1 MDLQEK
7 FDKILQGI
15 SQKEAAYVKMAVIGQ
30 PGAGKSTLINRLI
43 GKKVAETG
51 PDTDN
56 TTEATEYEYNFQKIV
71 DTPGYATDKF
81 KFEYWKDKFK
91 PQQYDLFIYVFKDKF
106 KTEDELLFDNLKDW
120 NNERQRPIF
129 LVRNHS
135 EDLSEEDKRFIAKD
149 VMSHL
154 KTNEKVY
161 FVDCRYKTGL
171 SDLSEAISKTDF
183 QKVWHERVYKAY
195 KDAKSEYLESS
206 RSDSQEEISFY
217 CKLATANGIN
227 PFFGADVAADI
238 AIYFKMFGAIREKY
252 AIDKNDFSKYALP
265 IAKKLLELL
274 TKEGVMI
281 LLKNF
286 AGKATARTV
295 LKYIPFAGQ
304 AAAAALSYKMASYA
318 GESYDEDCYKFSDEV
333 MEELIQKKM
342 SELTI
347 Q

>member
-1 MDLQEK
+1 MEND
-7 FDKILQGI
+7 
-15 SQKEAAYVKMAVIGQ
+15 
-30 PGAGKSTLINRLI
+30 
-43 GKKVAETG
+43 
-51 PDTDN
+51 
-56 TTEATEYEYNFQKIV
+56 
-71 DTPGYATDKF
+71 TDKF

-120 NNERQRPIF
+120 NTERQRPIF

-195 KDAKSEYLESS
+195 KNAKSEYLESS

-217 CKLATANGIN
+217 
-227 PFFGADVAADI
+227 
-238 AIYFKMFGAIREKY
+238 
-252 AIDKNDFSKYALP
+252 
-265 IAKKLLELL
+265 
-274 TKEGVMI
+274 
-281 LLKNF
+281 
-286 AGKATARTV
+286 
-295 LKYIPFAGQ
+295 
-304 AAAAALSYKMASYA
+304 
-318 GESYDEDCYKFSDEV
+318 
-333 MEELIQKKM
+333 
-342 SELTI
+342 
-347 Q
+347 